1 NVSGSS
7 LITIRATDTGDEFVE
22 TTFNVTVSEETT
34 NTPPTATEIQD
45 VNVVANSPAQI
56 ISLFEAFDDA
66 EDLDTELVYTVEN
79 NTNTTL
85 FASEPSI
92 DANTGNLTLEFAEN
106 VSGSSLITIRATDT
120 GDEFVETTFNVT
132 VSEDSTNNNAP
143 VASDDSVETS
153 VNFPRVILVE
163 TLLANDSD
171 PNGDPLTITSLG
183 NAVNGTVGFDNNLD
197 ALFTPNPGF
206 VGQASFVYTVSD
218 GTGGTDTA
226 TVNVNVL
233 PNETP
238 VAVDDN
244 ITASQDTPI
253 TIPAANLL
261 ANDTDADGDTLTV
274 TAVSNPTRGTVTLN
288 NGNVVY
294 TPAPGFRGEA
304 RFDYTISDGKGARDT
319 GRVNVTVTAGE
330 PIPPGLSANDDNIF
344 SIGGSPTTE
353 FGMKLTLAGVDAA
366 IANEVG
372 LVQVNADNEI
382 ISGTERV
389 VFSALNSDAQ
399 EFLSEQEFTSED
411 LSRVLRGFNG
421 GSRFVFYLV
430 PNSTTDSVGEISLS
444 NDQIIFGSTFGA
456 SEAFEQ
462 LQVTDE
468 GEGVFELSFEDI
480 VDGEEE
486 GELYGDLVLNV
497 ELTEEEAIASELQGS
512 REGELLDLRD
522 FTGQVTA
529 NIAAT
534 GDAGFNNRGGLY
546 LLENREGAVLDNVG
560 NTILPGEEGY
570 REAALAQS
578 VVEFDNI
585 DPDALQLEGGEIYAP
600 YLLADGDS
608 TQAYFPFIDA
618 NADGFDHVRSLGDN
632 IFAFEDLEDGGDLSY
647 DDFIFQVNL
656 ETVS

>member
-1 NVSGSS
+1 
-7 LITIRATDTGDEFVE
+7 
-22 TTFNVTVSEETT
+22 
-34 NTPPTATEIQD
+34 
-45 VNVVANSPAQI
+45 
-56 ISLFEAFDDA
+56 
-66 EDLDTELVYTVEN
+66 
-79 NTNTTL
+79 
-85 FASEPSI
+85 I

-106 VSGSSLITIRATDT
+106 ITGSSTITIRATDT
-120 GDEFVETTFNVT
+120 GGESVETTFNVI
-132 VSEDSTNNNAP
+132 VNELPTNNNAP
-143 VASDDSVETS
+143 ITSNDTVETS
-153 VNFPRVILVE
+153 VNFPRVFLVE
-163 TLLANDSD
+163 DLLANDID
-171 PNGDPLTITSLG
+171 PNGDPLTITNLG

-197 ALFTPNPGF
+197 VLFTPNPGF
-206 VGQASFVYTVSD
+206 VGQASFIYTVSD

-238 VAVDDN
+238 VAGDDN
-244 ITASQDTPI
+244 VTTRQDTPI
-253 TIPAANLL
+253 TIASANLL

-274 TAVSNPTRGTVTLN
+274 TGVSNPTRGTVTLN

-294 TPAPGFRGEA
+294 TPAPNFRGEA
-304 RFDYTISDGKGARDT
+304 RFDYTINDGKGARDT

-330 PIPPGLSANDDNIF
+330 PIPPGLGVNDDNIF
-344 SIGGSPTTE
+344 SIGGNSSTE
-353 FGMKLTLAGVDAA
+353 FGLKLTLAGVDAA

-372 LVQVNADNEI
+372 LIQVDADDEI

-399 EFLSEQEFTSED
+399 EFLLEQEFTED
-411 LSRVLRGFNG
+411 FSRILRGFNG

-430 PNSTTDSVGEISLS
+430 PNSTTDSIGEISLS
-444 NDQIIFGSTFGA
+444 NDQIIFGSTFDV

-462 LQVTDE
+462 LQVSDE
-468 GEGVFELSFEDI
+468 GAGVFQLSFEDI
-480 VDGEEE
+480 VGGEEE

-497 ELTEEEAIASELQGS
+497 ELTDEEVSSANLQAT

-546 LLENREGAVLDNVG
+546 LLENREGAVLDSVG

-570 REAALAQS
+570 AEAALAQS

-585 DPDALQLEGGEIYAP
+585 DPDAQQLQGGEIYAP
-600 YLLADGDS
+600 YLLADGDPN
-608 TQAYFPFIDA
+608 QAYFPFIDA
-618 NADGFDHVRSLGDN
+618 NSDGVDHVRSLGDN

-647 DDFIFQVNL
+647 DDFIFQVNV